1 MYTSINVIELNI
13 FYLLKILANGIGHKL
28 WQQLFKTNSLQLTT
42 NYIHDS
48 NHTVKYRYFTK
59 RYTNKQAKL
68 EKESK
73 KETWYLLKKEIRNVY
88 KK

>member
-28 WQQLFKTNSLQLTT
+28 WQQLFKTSSLQLTT

-48 NHTVKYRYFTK
+48 NHTVKYCNSHK
-59 RYTNKQAKL
+59 DIQTNKQNWRKNQR
-68 EKESK
+68 KRHG
-73 KETWYLLKKEIRNVY
+73 TY
-88 KK
+88 